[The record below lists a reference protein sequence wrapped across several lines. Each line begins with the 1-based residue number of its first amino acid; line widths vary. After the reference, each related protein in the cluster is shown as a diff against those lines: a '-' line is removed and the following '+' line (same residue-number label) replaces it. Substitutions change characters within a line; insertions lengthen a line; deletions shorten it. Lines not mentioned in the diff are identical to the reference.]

1 VARHEQVDIIYSN
14 STKSHLYGAL
24 VRLLTNKK
32 AIWHIRDNFKKSIL
46 SGFLSKNSDTILCV
60 ANHLAEKITT
70 REKRVI
76 HGGVNITE
84 WNLPIP
90 DEQNRKQSS
99 KSFEDIIVIAQVAQ
113 LTPWKNH
120 LALIEAASILVKEFT
135 NIVFLLI
142 GDDLSNRGN
151 AYKNQLRKKIDE
163 LDLSNYFSFVGH
175 RNDIKDVLAQVDIL
189 IHPAIGEPFGR
200 VLVEAMALE
209 KPVVAV
215 NSGGPSEIVLDGV
228 TGFLVD
234 PKNLVRGLAQKTRIL
249 LKNKDLRIEMG
260 KAGRQ
265 RVVSEFSLEKHVE
278 QMEAVFY
285 DISQE

>member
-1 VARHEQVDIIYSN
+1 
-14 STKSHLYGAL
+14 
-24 VRLLTNKK
+24 
-32 AIWHIRDNFKKSIL
+32 
-46 SGFLSKNSDTILCV
+46 
-60 ANHLAEKITT
+60 LAEKITT